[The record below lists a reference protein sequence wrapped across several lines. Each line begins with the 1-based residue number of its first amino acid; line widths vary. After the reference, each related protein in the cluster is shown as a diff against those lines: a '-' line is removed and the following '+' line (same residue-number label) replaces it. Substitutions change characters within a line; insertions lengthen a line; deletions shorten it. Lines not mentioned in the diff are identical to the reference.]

1 MALRNASIQDATLT
15 IRLYS
20 TELTNIKKAA
30 KTADKTVAEFVRDT
44 MLKKARRVLLK

>member
-1 MALRNASIQDATLT
+1 MALRKPNTQDATLT

-20 TELTNIKKAA
+20 TELTDIKKAA

-44 MLKKARRVLLK
+44 MLKKATRLLGK